1 MKAAKSPHPPPRT
14 LARVG
19 RMRSMDEAKRIPEN
33 RFIQLPNCFES
44 RRPSLGS
51 FDFIANES
59 KSFAIQPDPY

>member
-1 MKAAKSPHPPPRT
+1 MKAAKSPHPRQE
-14 LARVG
+14 LWQG
-19 RMRSMDEAKRIPEN
+19 WGECESMGEAKRIPEN
-33 RFIQLPNCFES
+33 RFIQLPNCIQP